1 MAERL
6 QKILSQW
13 GIASRRKAEVMI
25 QEGRVQV
32 NGDLACLGQ
41 QADPDKDAIAV
52 DGIPINPEQRPQQ
65 LYILLHKPRGVVSTC
80 DDPEGRPTVLSLLP
94 PELSQQQGIHPV
106 GRLDTYSTGA
116 LLLTNDGS
124 LTYKMTHPRHEVSK
138 VYRVTVEGN
147 PSDQALNSWRVGLIL
162 EGQQTLPAKV
172 TRLDQSTDSST
183 LEVVLREGRNRQIRR
198 VADQLGHPVKRLHRL
213 AIGNIQLGD
222 LAPGTHRK
230 LSAQELK
237 MLFSSEA
244 SGSILALP

>member
-25 QEGRVQV
+25 QAGRVQV
-32 NGDLACLGQ
+32 NGEVASLGQ
-41 QADPDKDAIAV
+41 QADPVQDAIAV
-52 DGIPINPEQRPQQ
+52 DGTPINPEQRPQK

-124 LTYKMTHPRHEVSK
+124 LTYRMTHPRHEVSK

-147 PSDQALNSWRVGLIL
+147 PSERALSSWRTGLLL
-162 EGQQTLPAKV
+162 EGQKTLPAKV
-172 TRLDQSTDSST
+172 TRLDQATDSTT

-213 AIGNIQLGD
+213 AIGSLQLGQ
-222 LAPGTHRK
+222 LAPGEYRQ
-230 LSAQELK
+230 LSGQELK
-237 MLFSSEA
+237 RLVKSDT
-244 SGSILALP
+244 SGAI